1 MGSFQHHQ
9 RPETTAA
16 VRYAARQEEDDEKNE
31 RHEDHSGAIALLI
44 SWYATTEWQGP
55 HGIGGL
61 RARLANIQALRA
73 QQACL
78 EVTLAQKKKRVDAL
92 ESGQHVD
99 VEIHR
104 QGFILPGETK
114 YVVPEP
120 SEPEPDVSRH
130 TSRKSDRPDQTD
142 DLCSL

>member
-1 MGSFQHHQ
+1 MNGMSSSL
-9 RPETTAA
+9 
-16 VRYAARQEEDDEKNE
+16 V
-31 RHEDHSGAIALLI
+31 AIALLI

-73 QQACL
+73 QQVCL
-78 EVTLAQKKKRVDAL
+78 EMALAQKKERVDAL
-92 ESGQHVD
+92 ESGKHLD

-120 SEPEPDVSRH
+120 SLDFRSSADNAYTEGVPPGIESVGCNP
-130 TSRKSDRPDQTD
+130 
-142 DLCSL
+142 